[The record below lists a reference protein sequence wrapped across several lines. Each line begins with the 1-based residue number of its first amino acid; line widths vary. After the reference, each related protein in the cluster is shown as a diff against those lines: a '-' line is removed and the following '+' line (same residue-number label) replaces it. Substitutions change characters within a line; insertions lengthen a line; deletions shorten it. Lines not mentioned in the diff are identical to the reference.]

1 MAIDVPSAVP
11 GAAAPAQTAR
21 QRSPYRAVWRWH
33 FYAGLFA
40 IPVIVLLSVTG
51 MIYLFKPQLND
62 LMYGDAMN
70 VKPAA
75 QAKPYEEQKQAVLRG
90 YPGSSVDA
98 LHTPDER
105 GKATQ
110 FEITKADGKSLAVWV
125 NPYTAEITGSK
136 GKNNI
141 LQISKEIHGTLVT
154 GDFLT
159 GKFAKYGDAF
169 IEMIA
174 GWTIVMLVTG
184 LYLWYPRGKRKS
196 FRAAFTIRRQR
207 ERNKRL
213 FWRDLHA
220 VTGVMFA
227 FFIFAFMVTGM
238 VWTGVWGKHFSEQAA
253 KVDGYSYGY
262 YGEADAPSTFREEM
276 PNGASPW
283 LFGNL
288 PTTSGSQ
295 TVVSG
300 GPQVGTAVNDGGRL
314 SWAPGTPAPM
324 DAVIHNAQQEIGSGS
339 LYVIPPAA
347 DDPEASWFAGKWY
360 DTDGKTNRSP
370 NDLGGTY
377 LDQYSGRVITT
388 VGFGDATTTAQTIE
402 WGIALHEGRAWGIW
416 SQLIALGGTLSLLL
430 SVASSL
436 VMWRKRR
443 PKGVGSPRKEPDR
456 RIGFGILAVIAG
468 LGMLFPL
475 LGLSMVFILVLEF
488 FILRRVKPVARA
500 FGFIE
505 PDVPDRRV
513 AVGVG
518 TGADAATSDPDGGI

>member
-1 MAIDVPSAVP
+1 MAIDSPSAVT
-11 GAAAPAQTAR
+11 GAPAFAPTAR
-21 QRSPYRAVWRWH
+21 QRSLYRAVWRWH

-40 IPVIVLLSVTG
+40 IPVIVLLSITG
-51 MIYLFKPQLND
+51 IIYLFKPQLNGF
-62 LMYGDAMN
+62 LYGQYMN

-75 QAKPYEEQKQAVLRG
+75 QAQPYEQQRQAVLDR
-90 YPGSSVDA
+90 YPGASVDG
-98 LHTPDER
+98 LHTPDAKS
-105 GKATQ
+105 KATE
-110 FEITKADGKSLAVWV
+110 FEITRADGGTLAVWV
-125 NPYTAEITGSK
+125 NPYTAQITGSK
-136 GKNNI
+136 GKNN
-141 LQISKEIHGTLVT
+141 LVQISREIHGTLVT

-169 IEMIA
+169 IEIVA

-184 LYLWYPRGKRKS
+184 LYLWWPRGKRRS
-196 FRAAFTIRRQR
+196 IRAAFTIRRQR

-227 FFIFAFMVTGM
+227 FFLFAFLITGL

-253 KVDGYSYGY
+253 KVDGYTYGY
-262 YGEADAPSTFREEM
+262 YGEADAPSTFREQL

-295 TVVSG
+295 TAVAA
-300 GPQVGTAVNDGGRL
+300 GPQVGTAANDGGRL
-314 SWAPGTPAPM
+314 SWAPGTPAPL
-324 DAVIHNAQQEIGSGS
+324 DAVISNAQHELGSGS

-347 DDPEASWFAGKWY
+347 DDPKASWFAGKWY

-370 NDLGGTY
+370 TDLGGTY
-377 LDQYSGRVITT
+377 LDQYTGRVLTT
-388 VGFGDATTTAQTIE
+388 VGFSDASRTAQTIE

-443 PKGVGSPRKEPDR
+443 PRGVGSPRREPNR
-456 RIGFGILAVIAG
+456 RIGIGIFAIVAG
-468 LGMLFPL
+468 LGLLFPL
-475 LGLSMVFILVLEF
+475 LGLSMVFIVLLEF
-488 FILRRVKPVARA
+488 FLMRRVPPVARA
-500 FGFIE
+500 FGLIT
-505 PDVPDRRV
+505 DDRIP
-513 AVGVG
+513 AGVG
-518 TGADAATSDPDGGI
+518 AGAEPAERTEEV

>member
-1 MAIDVPSAVP
+1 MAIDAPRAVP

-21 QRSPYRAVWRWH
+21 QKSLYRAVWRWH

-51 MIYLFKPQLND
+51 IIYLFKPQLND
-62 LMYGDAMN
+62 LMYGGAMN
-70 VKPAA
+70 VTPQS
-75 QAKPYEEQKQAVLRG
+75 QAKSYEAQKQAVLRG

-98 LHTPDER
+98 LHTPDQVD
-105 GKATQ
+105 KATQ

-125 NPYTAEITGSK
+125 DPHTARITGSK
-136 GKNNI
+136 GPNNI
-141 LQISKEIHGTLVT
+141 LQISKELHGTLVT

-159 GKFAKYGDAF
+159 GKFADYGDAF
-169 IEMIA
+169 IEIIA

-184 LYLWYPRGKRKS
+184 LYLWFPRGKRKS

-227 FFIFAFMVTGM
+227 FFIFAFMITGL
-238 VWTGVWGKHFSEQAA
+238 VWTGVWGA
-253 KVDGYSYGY
+253 KFNSAVADMGHPVEYGY
-262 YGEADAPSTFREEM
+262 YGEAEAPSVMRDEL
-276 PNGASPW
+276 PNGQSPW

-288 PTTSGSQ
+288 PVTTPSQ
-295 TVVSG
+295 RLVT
-300 GPQVGTAVNDGGRL
+300 GPDQIGTAANDGGRL
-314 SWAPGTPAPM
+314 SWAPGAPAPM
-324 DAVIHNAQQEIGSGS
+324 DAVIHNAQQELGRGS
-339 LYVIPPAA
+339 LYVFPPAA

-370 NDLGGTY
+370 TDLGGAY
-377 LDQYSGRVITT
+377 LDQYSGQVIKT
-388 VGFGDATTTAQTIE
+388 VAFGDATTSAQAVE

-416 SQLIALGGTLSLLL
+416 SQLIALAGTLSLLV

-468 LGMLFPL
+468 LGILFPL
-475 LGLSMVFILVLEF
+475 LGLSMVFILTLEF
-488 FILRRVKPVARA
+488 FVLRRVKPVARA

-505 PDVPDRRV
+505 PTAPDQRV
-513 AVGVG
+513 GAGVG
-518 TGADAATSDPDGGI
+518 AAPTDSDGGI